1 MLKTFQ
7 FENFYSFPRPIHLSL
22 EANRGVPDE
31 GLSFVSPKGF
41 RASKCLA
48 VVGGNASGKTQF
60 LRALAFVHWFMGF
73 SVEWKP
79 DRPSFFHQEPQHLP
93 LHPHFS
99 ATDRPSAFQMEF
111 ERNGKAWRYCL
122 EVTRDRVLHESLHSQ
137 DEQTARFSSVFTRD
151 WNRRKQGYV
160 IKLKRPQPD
169 LQNVKIPQTVS
180 MIPVA
185 LEYGVDLA
193 ESLASANVKCS
204 FGPRGTDDIRSAA
217 TFYADHPDI
226 GDWMSALLTGWDL
239 GLSGVRFEEQST
251 TIWPKGTMKLH
262 VPYGIHRVRDQE
274 HRLALEQ
281 ESTATQNAFLLL
293 SCILPALQDGG
304 LVLFDGLGTDLH
316 PHLTHAI
323 LELFLSPDTNP
334 HDAQIVFT
342 GHSME
347 ILNMLQKTQ
356 IVLVEKNDRCESD
369 AWRLDG
375 LKGVRSNDNF
385 YAKYMSG
392 TYGAVPRI

>member
-7 FENFYSFPRPIHLSL
+7 FENFYSFPRPIHISL
-22 EANRGVPDE
+22 EANHSASGE
-31 GLSFVSPKGF
+31 GPFFVSPKGF
-41 RASKCLA
+41 HASKCLA
-48 VVGGNASGKTQF
+48 VIGGNASGKTQF

-73 SVEWKP
+73 SVIWQPGRP
-79 DRPSFFHQEPQHLP
+79 DFFRQEQQHLP

-99 ATDRPSAFQMEF
+99 ATDRSSSFQLEF
-111 ERNGKAWRYCL
+111 EHNGKAWRYCL

-137 DEQTARFSSVFTRD
+137 DEQTSRFSNVFTRD
-151 WNRRKQGYV
+151 WDRRKQIYT
-160 IKLKRPQPD
+160 IKLKRQHAE
-169 LQNVKIPQTVS
+169 LQSARIPQTDS

-193 ESLASANVKCS
+193 ENLASANVKCS
-204 FGPRGTDDIRSAA
+204 FGPRSADDIRNVA
-217 TFYADHPDI
+217 TFYADNPAIRD
-226 GDWMSALLTGWDL
+226 GMVALLTGWDL

-251 TIWPKGTMKLH
+251 THWPKGTLKQH
-262 VPYGIHRVRDQE
+262 VPYGLHRFRDQE

-281 ESTATQNAFLLL
+281 ESVGTQNAFLLL

-304 LVLFDGLGTDLH
+304 LVLFDGLGADLH

-323 LELFLSPDTNP
+323 LNLFLSPETNP
-334 HDAQIVFT
+334 RNAQIVFT

-347 ILNMLQKTQ
+347 LLNILQKNQ
-356 IVLVEKNDRCESD
+356 VVLVEKNERSESD
-369 AWRLDG
+369 AWRLDS
-375 LKGVRSNDNF
+375 LKGVRSSDNF
-385 YAKYMSG
+385 YARYLAG